1 MWSPAQLVCIMVK
14 LRISRPNIALLLAF
28 AIAINT
34 LLISGLIRYG
44 NDTAYWDI
52 PYRAFASALAEQG
65 DLHLWYPG
73 AGNGFPHLNLQW
85 VSWVF
90 NPLGVLLSF
99 VRPYDYLSL
108 AVENVI
114 WRMVGFAGAF
124 VFARQWT
131 NSAIGALAIAATYV
145 GSGTMSWAALS
156 YSALIGQMFAPWI
169 LAAGSLAVRASSIAR
184 LARATGTLGL
194 VSGLMVWCAYP
205 GAWLTAP
212 VLSGPVLITLCL
224 SHRGALPR
232 LLLAA
237 IGAAVIATTIILA
250 ILSESTS
257 ITLIEGSVIY
267 SRTSPAM
274 REGFLRGVDLIG
286 LALVNPSYMPGVA
299 SPQLHPLYSGILPVA
314 VLASLL
320 GALRRASFVPLALA
334 TACIAL
340 LVSNTQ
346 NWTLWDHPVFREI
359 PAIKTIST
367 SIDSPVLLI
376 IVAIPVVLTG
386 AIWGHRPTFTRVDW
400 AMLFGMAW
408 VTVVAGD
415 NVIADLLRFNV
426 PPFVLVRYNH
436 LYFWLV
442 TLLGATLT
450 WRVIEQITFSTKPS
464 DLVPPSVR
472 AWGFRVAAIGVP
484 CLGVA
489 ALAAMAT
496 PDAYGLGAPP
506 DGVSAM
512 GSPHLAW
519 QATILVIGAT
529 TGYLALRGTNGSRR
543 LTARWAWTALT
554 SSSVIAFVGACA
566 VGFALRRAGI
576 TPPTVAVTFAW
587 QLIMDLAH
595 GGVIIAA
602 SAIAFVKAQTQS
614 ALRTAIAA
622 IMIFDV
628 SLAVP
633 RYFSDNDTA
642 GAAMPGWPF
651 PPYERGH
658 GGDQFLPQGN
668 GSSKRDFVQ
677 PFSSSF
683 SSPPP
688 VSRLRKSWGALY
700 DQWVYFPATWTPA
713 GAGDIDVRRD
723 SIDGTLSMANC
734 GPRDANGGN
743 APRGVVTRLLATTVN
758 VSFTADC
765 DRLLVF
771 TDSWAPGWSAA
782 IDGTPVPVL
791 RVNNAIRAVMAPAG
805 DHTLTW
811 TYRPR
816 FLTPLLSLLA
826 LGLGASVALIA
837 APWWSRRVPFQTP
850 RRVAQLLAFGPFS
863 VAPPMDA
870 GEHSLIRPVEAD
882 AAPPTTG
889 RHLPTQGIAL
899 ALVGVGV
906 TVATSLALHDARI
919 DGSSDAFQ
927 LFLLRSAIAG
937 AWAWVVVAGRVG
949 FASPVG
955 PALMALVLLPPV
967 ALQLARHVDPITR
980 GAPVHTVTSDF
991 RSATWQGSWE
1001 VVGRGASP
1009 DAGPGGITLRN
1020 DGSTARAIS
1029 HPIPLPSPALWAWWQ
1044 RPLGTNSLA
1053 PSSTLAWTA
1062 TIDRSGPY
1070 YTVLK
1075 LDRLTIQALKG
1086 GILVTAPAPGGD
1098 VRGDFIENA
1107 SPDGSTVLWQL
1118 ATDPAS
1124 SSLSLDGRRVW
1135 TGGSAGPAK
1144 AVVFGDASPD
1154 AEHRGAMTVAS
1165 ASVTLRLA
1173 TATR

>member
-1 MWSPAQLVCIMVK
+1 
-14 LRISRPNIALLLAF
+14 
-28 AIAINT
+28 
-34 LLISGLIRYG
+34 
-44 NDTAYWDI
+44 
-52 PYRAFASALAEQG
+52 
-65 DLHLWYPG
+65 
-73 AGNGFPHLNLQW
+73 
-85 VSWVF
+85 
-90 NPLGVLLSF
+90 
-99 VRPYDYLSL
+99 
-108 AVENVI
+108 
-114 WRMVGFAGAF
+114 
-124 VFARQWT
+124 
-131 NSAIGALAIAATYV
+131 
-145 GSGTMSWAALS
+145 
-156 YSALIGQMFAPWI
+156 
-169 LAAGSLAVRASSIAR
+169 
-184 LARATGTLGL
+184 
-194 VSGLMVWCAYP
+194 
-205 GAWLTAP
+205 
-212 VLSGPVLITLCL
+212 
-224 SHRGALPR
+224 
-232 LLLAA
+232 
-237 IGAAVIATTIILA
+237 
-250 ILSESTS
+250 
-257 ITLIEGSVIY
+257 
-267 SRTSPAM
+267 
-274 REGFLRGVDLIG
+274 
-286 LALVNPSYMPGVA
+286 
-299 SPQLHPLYSGILPVA
+299 
-314 VLASLL
+314 
-320 GALRRASFVPLALA
+320 
-334 TACIAL
+334 
-340 LVSNTQ
+340 
-346 NWTLWDHPVFREI
+346 
-359 PAIKTIST
+359 
-367 SIDSPVLLI
+367 
-376 IVAIPVVLTG
+376 
-386 AIWGHRPTFTRVDW
+386 
-400 AMLFGMAW
+400 
-408 VTVVAGD
+408 
-415 NVIADLLRFNV
+415 
-426 PPFVLVRYNH
+426 
-436 LYFWLV
+436 
-442 TLLGATLT
+442 
-450 WRVIEQITFSTKPS
+450 
-464 DLVPPSVR
+464 
-472 AWGFRVAAIGVP
+472 
-484 CLGVA
+484 
-489 ALAAMAT
+489 
-496 PDAYGLGAPP
+496 
-506 DGVSAM
+506 M

-529 TGYLALRGTNGSRR
+529 TGYLALRGTSGSRR

-554 SSSVIAFVGACA
+554 SSSVVAFVGACA

-595 GGVIIAA
+595 GGVVIAA
-602 SAIAFVKAQTQS
+602 FALAFVKAPTQS

-622 IMIFDV
+622 IMVFDV

-633 RYFSDNDTA
+633 RYFSDNDTV
-642 GAAMPGWPF
+642 GVSQPGWPF
-651 PPYERGH
+651 RPYQQGH
-658 GGDQFLPQGN
+658 GGDQFLPHGP
-668 GSSKRDFVQ
+668 GAVKGDFAQ

-683 SSPPP
+683 SPPPP
-688 VSRLRKSWGALY
+688 VSRLRADWGALY
-700 DQWVYFPATWTPA
+700 EQWVHFPARWDLGPSTDVAVQRESLAETRSAPDCVPQ
-713 GAGDIDVRRD
+713 GAGQL
-723 SIDGTLSMANC
+723 T
-734 GPRDANGGN
+734 
-743 APRGVVTRLLATTVN
+743 APSGRVTRLLATTVN
-758 VSFTADC
+758 VSYTSPC

-771 TDSWAPGWSAA
+771 TDSWAPGWSAS
-782 IDGTPVPVL
+782 IDGAPVPVL

-805 DHTLTW
+805 DHALTW

-816 FLTPLLSLLA
+816 FLTALLTLLA
-826 LGLGASVALIA
+826 LGLLTSLALITT
-837 APWWSRRVPFQTP
+837 PWWSRWIPVRLSTRIDHFFGIGPVTVTTP
-850 RRVAQLLAFGPFS
+850 SDERSQPQWL
-863 VAPPMDA
+863 
-870 GEHSLIRPVEAD
+870 PVETSD
-882 AAPPTTG
+882 APPTTG
-889 RHLPTQGIAL
+889 RRLPTWGIAL
-899 ALVGVGV
+899 ALAGVGV
-906 TVATSLALHDARI
+906 AVATSLALHDARI

-927 LFLLRSAIAG
+927 RFLLRSAIAG